1 MTNGFDGR
9 VAIVTGGG
17 KGIGGASAAALLD
30 AGAKVE
36 VFDIDCR
43 SGAHLEGRP
52 GYGCTQ
58 VDVRDADAV
67 RAAVDRV
74 AATHGGIDFLVNNAG
89 IVAPQTLDAMAPADW
104 QRILDVNLTG
114 SFNCAQSVVAHMKRR
129 RSGAIVNIASV
140 AGKNIS
146 GTGGVHYTASKWGVV
161 GLTRHLAYELA
172 PWHIR
177 VNTVC
182 PGPVLTDLIH
192 AVMDGPAKDRF
203 AAAVPLGRWVMGA
216 AIRQIADW
224 HREIG
229 DGGDWYLSVNV
240 SSREVGRRDLP
251 GETQALLEQHRVPAG
266 RLKLEVTESVL
277 MQEPEAA
284 ARILAELRRLGIRL
298 CIDDFGTGYS
308 SLAYLHRFPF
318 DTLKIDRSFVM
329 NRGRG
334 VESGPIIASI
344 AGLGRSLGK
353 EVVAEGAETAADVE
367 RLRELGCDAAQGY
380 YFSPPL
386 PADRA
391 AALLAHHLKD

>member
-58 VDVRDADAV
+58 VDVRDAGAA
-67 RAAVDRV
+67 RAAVVRV
-74 AATHGGIDFLVNNAG
+74 AATHGGTDSLATNAG
-89 IVAPQTLDAMAPADW
+89 IVARQTLDAMAPADW

-203 AAAVPLGRWVMGA
+203 AAAVPLGRWVMPEDIAGA
-216 AIRQIADW
+216 VMFFLSQQSAMCTGS
-224 HREIG
+224 ELVV
-229 DGGDWYLSVNV
+229 DGGILIGSGHGY
-240 SSREVGRRDLP
+240 EGYF
-251 GETQALLEQHRVPAG
+251 AG
-266 RLKLEVTESVL
+266 RNSP
-277 MQEPEAA
+277 MPE
-284 ARILAELRRLGIRL
+284 RDMVRPG
-298 CIDDFGTGYS
+298 D
-308 SLAYLHRFPF
+308 
-318 DTLKIDRSFVM
+318 
-329 NRGRG
+329 
-334 VESGPIIASI
+334 
-344 AGLGRSLGK
+344 AGG
-353 EVVAEGAETAADVE
+353 
-367 RLRELGCDAAQGY
+367 
-380 YFSPPL
+380 
-386 PADRA
+386 
-391 AALLAHHLKD
+391 